1 MCSSLGLIARFCNAT
16 WGAFALEGVDLNVW
30 LGEGLTSWFGRYLKV
45 LLPDAVAVELLETAG
60 AKTLPYRKAAT
71 FGVMAKQDDY
81 TEDGRRIQMTNAPMK
96 AGSISLA
103 GPWEWQGLIRSH
115 RGNPIGSLS
124 RKPIKLCGKCGRGKS
139 RD

>member
-60 AKTLPYRKAAT
+60 AKTLP
-71 FGVMAKQDDY
+71 
-81 TEDGRRIQMTNAPMK
+81 
-96 AGSISLA
+96 
-103 GPWEWQGLIRSH
+103 
-115 RGNPIGSLS
+115 
-124 RKPIKLCGKCGRGKS
+124 
-139 RD
+139 